1 MNAAMPDLSV
11 GSVASAPS
19 GLAARYTAALLG
31 YADGSEPLEADLTRL
46 METLKSQPQLVAML
60 GSPLVSRA
68 GQEQVMQTFLKD
80 NQFCQSVERLALLLV
95 RNRRADVIVAVVRET
110 LAELA
115 RRRGEITADVIS
127 ATPLSD
133 AQRDRLAEI
142 LTRAVGRK
150 PRINVVEDPSLLAG
164 FVVHVGSRMFD
175 GSLQGRLKR
184 LHLALAVSG

>member
-1 MNAAMPDLSV
+1 MNVATHDL
-11 GSVASAPS
+11 SVASAPS

-31 YADGSEPLEADLTRL
+31 YATDSEPLEADLTRL
-46 METLKSQPQLVAML
+46 MEALEAQPKLAAAL
-60 GSPLVSRA
+60 NSPLVSRT
-68 GQEQVMQTFLKD
+68 GQEQVIHTFLKE
-80 NQFCQSVERLALLLV
+80 NQFCQPVERLVLLLV
-95 RNRRADVIVAVVRET
+95 RNRRASAIVAVARET

-133 AQRDRLAEI
+133 AQCDRLAEI
-142 LTRAVGRK
+142 LTRAIGRK
-150 PRINVVEDPSLLAG
+150 PRINLIEDPNLLAG

-184 LHLALAVSG
+184 LRLSLVASS